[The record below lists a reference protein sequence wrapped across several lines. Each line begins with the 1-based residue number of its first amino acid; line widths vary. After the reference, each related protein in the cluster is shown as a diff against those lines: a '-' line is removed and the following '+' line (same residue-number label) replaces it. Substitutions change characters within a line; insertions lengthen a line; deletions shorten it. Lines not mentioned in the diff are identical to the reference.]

1 VVLFSAALFFG
12 GISTR
17 LTSPRPRALVLG
29 IGCVVLVGTL
39 AWVATFPV
47 NISI

>member
-1 VVLFSAALFFG
+1 MFFG

-17 LTSPRPRALVLG
+17 LPRPRLRAVLLG
-29 IGCVVLVGTL
+29 MGCVVLVGAL

-47 NISI
+47 SI